1 MKMTNKTSS
10 YQKIKTRL
18 FWVIVILVLW
28 EIVAQSGIFPAAIF
42 PSLLVIARALEN
54 SIVSGEILL
63 QTAFSLALILQGF
76 LISLLAAILVSSLA
90 AGNKMFNG
98 LVDTLAAIAHPLPGI
113 ALLPLIIVWF
123 GTGTTSILVIIVH
136 SVIWPMI
143 LNIMTG
149 FKAISPIYKEA
160 GLNFG
165 LNRFQIIKDILIPAS
180 LPYVLSGIRIG
191 WARAWRALISAEM
204 IFGAVGLKGG
214 LGWYIFKQRVFMDT
228 PGMFAGIFVIVLI
241 GIIVE
246 DYVFAAFEERTVKK
260 WGMI

>member
-1 MKMTNKTSS
+1 MTNKDSS
-10 YQKIKTRL
+10 RNKIKTRL
-18 FWVIVILVLW
+18 FWITIILITW
-28 EIVAQSGIFPAAIF
+28 EIMAKSGAFPEAIF
-42 PSLLVIARALEN
+42 PSLLDIARALGD
-54 SIVSGEILL
+54 SVVSGEILL
-63 QTAFSLALILQGF
+63 QTGFSLVLILEGF
-76 LISLLAAILVSSLA
+76 LISLLAAILMSSLA
-90 AGNKMFNG
+90 VSNKVFNG
-98 LVDTLAAIAHPLPGI
+98 LVDTLTAIAHPLPGI
-113 ALLPLIIVWF
+113 ALLPLIIIWF
-123 GTGTTSILVIIVH
+123 GTGTLSIIVIIVH

-149 FKAISPIYKEA
+149 FRAISPVYKEA

-165 LNRFQIIKDILIPAS
+165 LNHFRIIKDIMIPAS
-180 LPYVLSGIRIG
+180 LPYVLSGMRIG

-228 PGMFAGIFVIVLI
+228 PGMFAGLFVIVLI

>member
-1 MKMTNKTSS
+1 MTNKESS
-10 YQKIKTRL
+10 SKKIKTRL
-18 FWVIVILVLW
+18 FWFIVILTIW
-28 EIVAQSGIFPAAIF
+28 EITAKSGAFHEAIF
-42 PSLLVIARALEN
+42 PSLLVIARALGD
-54 SIVSGEILL
+54 SIVRGEILL
-63 QTAFSLALILQGF
+63 QTGFSLALIFQGF
-76 LISLLAAILVSSLA
+76 FISLLAAILVSSLA
-90 AGNKMFNG
+90 VSNKVFNG
-98 LVDTLAAIAHPLPGI
+98 LVDTLTAIAHPLPGI
-113 ALLPLIIVWF
+113 ALLPLIIIWF
-123 GTGTTSILVIIVH
+123 GTGTLSIIVIIVH

-149 FKAISPIYKEA
+149 FRAISPIYKEA

-165 LNRFQIIKDILIPAS
+165 LNNFQISKDIMLPAS
-180 LPYVLSGIRIG
+180 LPYVLSGMRIG

-228 PGMFAGIFVIVLI
+228 PGMFAGLFVIVLI